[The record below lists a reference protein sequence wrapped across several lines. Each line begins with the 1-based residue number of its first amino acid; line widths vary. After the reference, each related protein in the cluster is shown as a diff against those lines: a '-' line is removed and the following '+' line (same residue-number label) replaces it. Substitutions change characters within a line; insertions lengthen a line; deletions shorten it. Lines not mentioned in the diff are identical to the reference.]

1 MCTSIS
7 SIPKWQMTQQKKYKE
22 AQLMLTNPRRNVFK
36 RSFKVTKHSTIP
48 YVRYSFLLVSI
59 VTLSLRIAV
68 FPIFDLKNVV
78 TLKSGSEVTQ
88 GHWNWH
94 TSISTHN
101 FLLAFHSNHRPISHR
116 FANFSHHL
124 CNLDPADWLLLGT
137 EYQHKGSK
145 HQNAGA
151 IRRSKKY

>member
-59 VTLSLRIAV
+59 VTLSLTIAV

-101 FLLAFHSNHRPISHR
+101 FLLTFHSNHRPISHR

-124 CNLDPADWLLLGT
+124 CNLDPRWLASTWNWVSAQGVKT
-137 EYQHKGSK
+137 PECWSYQMV
-145 HQNAGA
+145 
-151 IRRSKKY
+151 KKY